1 MADLENASVPT
12 DAMPTAAMPTDAV
25 TTETSPTE
33 SVPTDLVAGDAAPT
47 DALLAD
53 AVPTEAEQQPGD
65 AEPQIQRRGAGRP
78 PGGGREA
85 GSQRDSGGL
94 RIRLSENEQRA
105 AKVVQDAFQLR
116 STIAALGFSIRTVAQ
131 LLEQGALDALVADM
145 RTQAG
150 SRPERSR
157 PEGGRSEGGRSG
169 EGNQTR
175 RGRREGAA
183 EGRSEGRGERRVIS
197 RPDPFARPS
206 RPELVREPE
215 PVPAASEAAEE
226 PTQAGDAV
234 DALTPASDAETQP

>member
-12 DAMPTAAMPTDAV
+12 DAMPTDAV
-25 TTETSPTE
+25 TTEPMPTE
-33 SVPTDLVAGDAAPT
+33 SVPADLVPG
-47 DALLAD
+47 D
-53 AVPTEAEQQPGD
+53 AVPTEAVPADALPTEAEQQLGD
-65 AEPQIQRRGAGRP
+65 TEPQSQRRGAGRQA
-78 PGGGREA
+78 GGGREA
-85 GSQRDSGGL
+85 GTQRDSGGL

-169 EGNQTR
+169 EGNQIR

-226 PTQAGDAV
+226 PTQAADAV
-234 DALTPASDAETQP
+234 DALSPAIDAETQP